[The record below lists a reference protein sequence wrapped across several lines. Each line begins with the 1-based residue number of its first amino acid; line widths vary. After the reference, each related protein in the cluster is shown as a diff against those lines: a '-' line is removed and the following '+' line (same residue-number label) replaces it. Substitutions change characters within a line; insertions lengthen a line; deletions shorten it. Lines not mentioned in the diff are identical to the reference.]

1 MCTRVVFSDDK
12 NTVIT
17 GRSMDWNDDLHSN
30 LYVFPRG
37 MERSTGARTNP
48 LTWTSKY
55 GSVVVSAYEIAS
67 ADGMNEAGLAGN
79 LLYLAES
86 DYGQAN
92 GKPVLPISMWIQYVL
107 DNFASVAE
115 AVGELERE
123 PFRIGII
130 QIPNGRAASLHLC
143 ISDSTGDSAI
153 FEYVGGKLTIHHGKE
168 YKVMTNS
175 PIYDQQLA
183 LRAYWQHIGGM
194 TFMPGTISAA
204 DRFVRTSF
212 FVDAAPKQVDA
223 RYISAVPNKSFNNQ
237 ALASTLGIL
246 RAVGV
251 PLGVASATEP
261 NISSSLWRTM
271 SDHKN
276 KVYYFDSATTPS
288 VFWVDFKNVE
298 FDAGR
303 PVKKLKVQDGMIYAG
318 DTAQQFTEAPS
329 FEFAPSN

>member
-1 MCTRVVFSDDK
+1 MCTRVIFSDDGK
-12 NTVIT
+12 TVIT
-17 GRSMDWNDDLHSN
+17 GRSMDWNDDMHSN

-37 MERSTGARTNP
+37 ITRAAGGQKDP

-67 ADGMNEAGLAGN
+67 ADGMNEKGLVGN

-92 GKPVLPISMWIQYVL
+92 GKPILPISMWVQYVL

-115 AVGELERE
+115 AVDALQSE

-130 QIPNGRAASLHLC
+130 KIPNGRAASLHLC

-183 LRAYWQHIGGM
+183 LRTYWQHIGGM

-212 FVDAAPKQVDA
+212 FVDAAPKKVDD
-223 RYISAVPNKSFNNQ
+223 RYITAVPNKSFNNQ

-246 RAVGV
+246 RAIGV
-251 PLGVASATEP
+251 PLGIASETEP
-261 NISSSLWRTM
+261 NISSSLWRTL
-271 SDHKN
+271 SDHN
-276 KVYYFDSATTPS
+276 NRVYYFDSATTPS
-288 VFWVDFKNVE
+288 VFWVDFKNVN
-298 FDAGR
+298 FDKGQ
-303 PVKKLKVQDGMIYAG
+303 PIKKLKVQDGMIYAG
-318 DTAQQFTEAPS
+318 DTAQQFTDS
-329 FEFAPSN
+329 TGFEFASSN

>member
-12 NTVIT
+12 DTVIT

-37 MERSTGARTNP
+37 MKRSTGARTNP

-92 GKPVLPISMWIQYVL
+92 DKPVLPISMWVQYVL

-115 AVGELERE
+115 AVRELEKE
-123 PFRIGII
+123 PFRIGMI

-153 FEYVGGKLTIHHGKE
+153 FEYVSGRLTIHHGKE

-183 LRAYWQHIGGM
+183 LRTYWQHIGGM

-212 FVDAAPKQVDA
+212 FVDAAPKEVDA

-246 RAVGV
+246 RAIGV

-261 NISSSLWRTM
+261 NISSSLWRTL

-288 VFWVDFKNVE
+288 VFWVDFKNIS

-318 DTAQQFTEAPS
+318 DTAQQFADSPS